1 MKNPEK
7 ARFHME
13 RDSRVEP
20 PQLVPTQKRGISL
33 KRIFLSSPLTFLYL
47 RDRAGTKRGEQIAPT
62 MLAVSATR
70 KKSNM
75 TVVSSQ
81 LNVGLQVLAD
91 RPGTSPP
98 GRAPAVLSPAGYSLS
113 GALRSLDAAQ
123 QDPRLAQ
130 PGKGV

>member
-1 MKNPEK
+1 
-7 ARFHME
+7 ME

-33 KRIFLSSPLTFLYL
+33 KRIFLSSPLNFLYL

-91 RPGTSPP
+91 RLGARPP
-98 GRAPAVLSPAGYSLS
+98 GKSPQSYHRPDTASLALYGVWMRRSRIRAWPSRGRA
-113 GALRSLDAAQ
+113 
-123 QDPRLAQ
+123 
-130 PGKGV
+130 

>member
-1 MKNPEK
+1 
-7 ARFHME
+7 ME

-33 KRIFLSSPLTFLYL
+33 KRIFLSSPFTFLYQ

-81 LNVGLQVLAD
+81 LNVGLRSSRIARGQVRREGPPLSYH
-91 RPGTSPP
+91 RPDTASPALYGVWMRRSRIRAWP
-98 GRAPAVLSPAGYSLS
+98 SRGRA
-113 GALRSLDAAQ
+113 
-123 QDPRLAQ
+123 
-130 PGKGV
+130 